1 MTDKQS
7 TVIVSREQ
15 LEQFLGRMGS
25 TEGRR
30 QNRTELRA
38 LLEATPAQAVDV
50 GEPVAWLCFDFEGGY
65 EFTQDLE
72 LAEQWK
78 KSLGEKYAECL
89 TPLYRHAQ
97 PPAKSG
103 PWEPLSGPGQI
114 KPGDWLHFT
123 VGGKFI
129 CTKAKEILEAGTHR
143 EEVVYNRSRNHYF
156 ITGMAV
162 DGTSSHK
169 GVMIAKR

>member
-1 MTDKQS
+1 MTDKQI
-7 TVIVSREQ
+7 VVSRELAENFAYGFPTLKAQ
-15 LEQFLGRMGS
+15 Q
-25 TEGRR
+25 
-30 QNRTELRA
+30 ELRA
-38 LLEATPAQAVDV
+38 LLAEPVEKQ
-50 GEPVAWLCFDFEGGY
+50 GEPFGY
-65 EFTQDLE
+65 WRVPPGRPLQGMFLEYTEYSERDIRNDLD
-72 LAEQWK
+72 AGCSITK
-78 KSLGEKYAECL
+78 
-89 TPLYRHAQ
+89 LYRQAR

-103 PWEPLSGPGQI
+103 PWEPLSAPGQI

-169 GVMIAKR
+169 GVMIAKP

>member
-7 TVIVSREQ
+7 TVEQ
-15 LEQFLGRMGS
+15 H
-25 TEGRR
+25 
-30 QNRTELRA
+30 
-38 LLEATPAQAVDV
+38 
-50 GEPVAWLCFDFEGGY
+50 EPVAYALADKVRE
-65 EFTQDLE
+65 E
-72 LAEQWK
+72 LDRQACPNAWMVIAHE
-78 KSLGEKYAECL
+78 AVVRN
-89 TPLYRHAQ
+89 YRLAQ
-97 PPAKSG
+97 PPTKSG
-103 PWEPLSGPGQI
+103 PWEPLSAPGQI

-169 GVMIAKR
+169 AVMIDKP